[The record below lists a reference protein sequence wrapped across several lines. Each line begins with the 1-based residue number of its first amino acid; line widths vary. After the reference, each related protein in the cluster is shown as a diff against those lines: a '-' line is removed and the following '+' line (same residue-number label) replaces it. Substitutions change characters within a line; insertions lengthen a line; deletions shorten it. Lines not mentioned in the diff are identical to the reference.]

1 MKDIPAKKRKLSP
14 SKTNGMASVTVSTE
28 KSAETNISSNINK
41 GEVDRWEIFTK
52 VKVETKTFK
61 TELNE
66 PETATKTEELA
77 TKIKEPATK
86 TEEPVPGTKEFVK
99 AETKIEIRSVIEV
112 VPPTKLVD
120 MNRMRIPRYLHSQLH
135 SCPEGDDFTD
145 DDTQSFPEVRPNLIN
160 VMQCNR
166 QLHIEL

>member
-1 MKDIPAKKRKLSP
+1 M
-14 SKTNGMASVTVSTE
+14 
-28 KSAETNISSNINK
+28 
-41 GEVDRWEIFTK
+41 
-52 VKVETKTFK
+52 KVETKTFE
-61 TELNE
+61 TELNKSETETKE
-66 PETATKTEELA
+66 PATKTEELA

-86 TEEPVPGTKEFVK
+86 TEEPVPGRKKFVK
-99 AETKIEIRSVIEV
+99 AETKLEIRSVIEV

-120 MNRMRIPRYLHSQLH
+120 MNRMRIPRYLNSQLH

-145 DDTQSFPEVRPNLIN
+145 DDTQSFPEVRPIN